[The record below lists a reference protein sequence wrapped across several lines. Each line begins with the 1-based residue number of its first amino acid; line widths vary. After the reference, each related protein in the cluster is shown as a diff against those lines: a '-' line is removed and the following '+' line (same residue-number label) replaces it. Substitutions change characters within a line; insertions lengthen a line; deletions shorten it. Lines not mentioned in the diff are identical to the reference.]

1 MRSCPK
7 CGYTRKATD
16 AKVPDWQCPSCGIAY
31 QKFID
36 QQNPEPAMGRSA
48 PLSGPAPQP
57 LTSMSATAL
66 FFILAGLAAVGYVG
80 YKQFVAAKAKDQVA
94 AATGGQWSG
103 KNRESGEILEVSN
116 PAYYGTVEAG
126 QPVLR
131 MKPGTLARLNRLA
144 PGPVI
149 MFATS
154 WCPYCAKARE
164 VFAKHGVH
172 YTELD
177 LERDP
182 AAEAFQHDVMG
193 LSGFP
198 TIVIGNRVTQGFD
211 EGQIV
216 ASLKEL

>member
-1 MRSCPK
+1 MIRSCPK

-16 AKVPDWQCPSCGIAY
+16 AQVPDWQCPSCGIAY

-66 FFILAGLAAVGYVG
+66 FFILAGVLAAGYAVYRYHG
-80 YKQFVAAKAKDQVA
+80 APHAAKDA
-94 AATGGQWSG
+94 
-103 KNRESGEILEVSN
+103 NPEILEVSN
-116 PAYYGTVEAG
+116 PAYFGTLEHG

-131 MKPGTLARLNRLA
+131 MKPETLAKLHRLA
-144 PGPVI
+144 PGPVV

-154 WCPYCAKARE
+154 WCPYCAKARG
-164 VFAKHGVH
+164 VFEKKGVR

-182 AAEAFQHDVMG
+182 TAEAFQHEVMG

>member
-1 MRSCPK
+1 MIRNCPK
-7 CGYTRKATD
+7 CGYARKATD

-36 QQNPEPAMGRSA
+36 QQNPEPSLGRSA

-66 FFILAGLAAVGYVG
+66 FFILAGLLAVGYVG
-80 YKQFVAAKAKDQVA
+80 YRQFNAHKMQERVA
-94 AATGGQWSG
+94 AAGEWSG
-103 KNRESGEILEVSN
+103 KNKESGEILEVSN
-116 PAYYGTVEAG
+116 PAYYGTMEEG
-126 QPVLR
+126 RPVLR
-131 MKPGTLARLNRLA
+131 MKPATLVRLNRLA

-149 MFATS
+149 MFATA

-164 VFAKHGVH
+164 VFAKQGVH

-177 LERDP
+177 LERDS
-182 AAEAFQHDVMG
+182 AAADFQKDVMG

-216 ASLKEL
+216 ASLNEL

>member
-1 MRSCPK
+1 MMRSCPK
-7 CGYTRKATD
+7 CGYTRKPAD
-16 AKVPDWQCPSCGIAY
+16 AQVPDWQCPSCGIAY

-57 LTSMSATAL
+57 LSSMSATAL
-66 FFILAGLAAVGYVG
+66 FFILAGVLALGYVG
-80 YKQFVAAKAKDQVA
+80 YRQFAAHKMQERTAPGSEW
-94 AATGGQWSG
+94 TG
-103 KNRESGEILEVSN
+103 KNKESGEILEVSN
-116 PAYYGTVEAG
+116 PAYYGTLEAG

-131 MKPGTLARLNRLA
+131 MKPATLARLNRLA

-164 VFAKHGVH
+164 VFAKQGVR

-177 LERDP
+177 LERDS
-182 AAEAFQHDVMG
+182 AAADFQKDVMG